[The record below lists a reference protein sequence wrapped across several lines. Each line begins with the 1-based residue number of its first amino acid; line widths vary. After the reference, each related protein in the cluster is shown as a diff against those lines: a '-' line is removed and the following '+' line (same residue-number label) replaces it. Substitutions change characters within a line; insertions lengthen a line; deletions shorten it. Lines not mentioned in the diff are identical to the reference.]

1 MLIVL
6 HRKVYIFIGKED
18 KKIITDGAFLIDER
32 FDGAKPTVPACP
44 SMERCCSK
52 EEAIRP
58 TEIPTKG
65 ICDDIF
71 ATPSKCGFRNLKGL
85 GGMVLSMQNKTLYS
99 QYAEFPWVT
108 I

>member
-6 HRKVYIFIGKED
+6 QRKFNIFIGKED
-18 KKIITDGAFLIDER
+18 KKILTDGAFLIDER
-32 FDGAKPTVPACP
+32 FDGPKPTVVACP
-44 SMERCCSK
+44 SMERCCSR

-58 TEIPTKG
+58 IEIKVKE